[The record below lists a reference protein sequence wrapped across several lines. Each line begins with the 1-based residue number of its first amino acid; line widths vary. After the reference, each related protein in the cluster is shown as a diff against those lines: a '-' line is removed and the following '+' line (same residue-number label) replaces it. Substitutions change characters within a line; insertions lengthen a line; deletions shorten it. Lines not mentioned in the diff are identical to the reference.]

1 MVDIPEPPVSGGGV
15 EVMFEMLSATP
26 SHQPL
31 TAIPLTETTHTCG
44 DRATARQS
52 QLWNSAK
59 PRFRHLL
66 LLLL

>member
-44 DRATARQS
+44 DRATAREEDNPLYVNIQR
-52 QLWNSAK
+52 K
-59 PRFRHLL
+59 M
-66 LLLL
+66 